1 MEVTPWPRDPLK
13 KKKEDLQCVCF
24 YLSVNFYIKHKTHL
38 NRSKFLSLKT
48 RVETIVINT
57 IEASLIVTPQLF
69 LMSHLVF
76 PNTEEGSKSL
86 LTAVLKLFLEA
97 GPPEPPEP
105 SAAAAD
111 LALGWGDCL
120 AKSFASE
127 NTSCLCSL
135 EKTLGVSAQI
145 IFKGQITYGCRKGNP

>member
-1 MEVTPWPRDPLK
+1 MENIVTD
-13 KKKEDLQCVCF
+13 
-24 YLSVNFYIKHKTHL
+24 T
-38 NRSKFLSLKT
+38 
-48 RVETIVINT
+48 VET
-57 IEASLIVTPQLF
+57 SLLVTSQLF

-120 AKSFASE
+120 AKSFASK
-127 NTSCLCSL
+127 NTSCLCPL
-135 EKTLGVSAQI
+135 GKTLGVSVQI
-145 IFKGQITYGCRKGNP
+145 ILKGQITYGCRKGNP